1 MNSENDLP
9 ATGADLARIMLR
21 RAQAE
26 AKNKPVAVRK
36 PKPRPTSRWRND
48 GRDPK
53 PLGGIITQVVID
65 NQWEGGKTGGD
76 LVHQWPTLIGKER
89 AAHWKATSFD
99 EDTATLTVVCDSDSW
114 ATSLRLFQSQVVAE
128 INKQVTGSPLRGLD
142 VHVHSGQGPAPR
154 RNAED
159 ETADLV
165 GETTTPIL
173 RPERGAEPTAEYRAQ
188 RDRLRDAAALRTVS
202 APPRSRLFDEA
213 YGTLREPT
221 TDLPQAPA
229 AVARAAARAARSG
242 DEHAR
247 ALARAR
253 RERGRRP
260 SGPQPAVAYVHL
272 TAS

>member
-1 MNSENDLP
+1 MNSDNDLP

-21 RAQAE
+21 RAQAV
-26 AKNKPVAVRK
+26 AKNKPTTVRK
-36 PKPRPTSRWRND
+36 PKPRPTNRWHND

-65 NQWEGGKTGGD
+65 NQWEGGKAGGD

-89 AAHWKATSFD
+89 AAHWKATGFD

-142 VHVHSGQGPAPR
+142 VHVHSGQGPAAR
-154 RNAED
+154 RSAEA
-159 ETADLV
+159 EAADLV
-165 GETTTPIL
+165 TETTTPIL

-188 RDRLRDAAALRTVS
+188 RDRLRDATVLRTVS
-202 APPRSRLFDEA
+202 APPRSRLFDDA

-221 TDLPQAPA
+221 NDLPQDPA
-229 AVARAAARAARSG
+229 AATRAARSG

-253 RERGRRP
+253 RERGHRP
-260 SGPQPAVAYVHL
+260 PDAQPAVSYVHL